1 MDGAIIE
8 GIAVFLCSGP
18 GGVRSAGCLSEM
30 LTPLVQASAPCWK
43 AVMDPS
49 LLDAGFLRHLTQ
61 ESCGEEGIV
70 GLAVHMIQVS
80 HTNTL

>member
-8 GIAVFLCSGP
+8 GRAVFLCLGP
-18 GGVRSAGCLSEM
+18 GGVRSAGCLSEV
-30 LTPLVQASAPCWK
+30 LALLVQASAPCWK

-49 LLDAGFLRHLTQ
+49 LLDVGLLRHLTQ

-70 GLAVHMIQVS
+70 GLAVHMSQVS